1 MHALVCRCPARKS
14 VHAKHSC
21 ARRLAVYSCG
31 RGRLMLSNSM
41 AALHLPAGN
50 RLFNYHQ
57 FVPLAPLLL
66 IANSADK
73 LMERLI
79 MGDFLLIRESE
90 EFLSLISDSF
100 LLHLFVINSN
110 KIKYSHFRSSGRG
123 ELLFSCH

>member
-1 MHALVCRCPARKS
+1 
-14 VHAKHSC
+14 
-21 ARRLAVYSCG
+21 
-31 RGRLMLSNSM
+31 MLSNSM

-66 IANSADK
+66 IANSANK

-90 EFLSLISDSF
+90 EFLSLISDPF

-110 KIKYSHFRSSGRG
+110 KIKYSHVRSSGRG